1 LIIKTW
7 KEIFTCIKQKPY
19 YASLNKFL
27 DEEYKTKTIY
37 PPREDI
43 FNAFKLTSTENLKVV
58 ILGQDPYSNPGQ
70 AMGLSFSVQDYVT
83 LPPSLRN
90 IYKEM
95 ESEFDFKMDYS
106 SGNLTY
112 LAKQGVLLLNPI
124 LTVEAHKP
132 LSHKCK
138 DYNAMF
144 LDIIS
149 ELNNMDKPIVFL
161 LWGGNAKRY
170 APLLTNDKH
179 LVIMTAHPSPL
190 SANQG
195 GWFGSKCFIK
205 TNKFLKDNNV
215 EPINWQNK

>member
-1 LIIKTW
+1 MIRTW
-7 KEIFTCIKQKPY
+7 KEIFSDMKKKPY
-19 YASLNKFL
+19 CASLSSFL
-27 DEEYKTKTIY
+27 DEEYETKTIY
-37 PPREDI
+37 PPRHDI

-70 AMGLSFSVQDYVT
+70 AMGLSFSVHDGVA

-90 IYKEM
+90 IYKEI
-95 ESEFDFKMDYS
+95 ESELGYKMNFT

-112 LAKQGVLLLNPI
+112 LATQGVLLLNPI

-138 DYNAMF
+138 DYNSMF
-144 LDIIS
+144 LDIMS

-161 LWGGNAKRY
+161 LWGGNAKQY
-170 APLLTNDKH
+170 APLLTNPKH
-179 LVIMTAHPSPL
+179 LVIKTAHPSPL

-195 GWFGSKCFIK
+195 GWFGSGCFLK
-205 TNKFLKDNNV
+205 TNQFLKDNNV